1 MFRHTTKKSPVPTA
15 LFLSSWAFCYFLPSM
30 SLKGPA
36 RRFLPSFRGRC
47 FPSGTQLPYDS
58 NPVALG
64 YVKRRTFL
72 STCSRLVG
80 IGFESQPTPSPVSF
94 QSSLHAMNN
103 KWHTKNQV
111 EIEREYKTNSS
122 NVEEEDNEKN
132 TRKLFQISLITCDI
146 IRVHISSLIYAN
158 SETRKSVIL
167 MNLNDK
173 VRRY

>member
-1 MFRHTTKKSPVPTA
+1 MTSKQKKRYFIASGDHAFYMHVSSNPFQKGLNVQTHNKEITWSYGSFSLVLDLL
-15 LFLSSWAFCYFLPSM
+15 LFSTLM
-30 SLKGPA
+30 SLEASA

-80 IGFESQPTPSPVSF
+80 MDFESQPTPSPVSS

-103 KWHTKNQV
+103 K
-111 EIEREYKTNSS
+111 
-122 NVEEEDNEKN
+122 
-132 TRKLFQISLITCDI
+132 
-146 IRVHISSLIYAN
+146 
-158 SETRKSVIL
+158 
-167 MNLNDK
+167 
-173 VRRY
+173 